1 MSRLKNC
8 FRVKYEENIVRYGIR
23 ERTIR
28 VGIEKDYSP
37 EAIPEQY
44 LDCHYPQKV
53 SYSLEHL
60 LADLLNFSGRCLVV
74 GGRLVYWLP
83 VIRQHYSPD
92 NLPVHP
98 ALTLVDD
105 MEQVLSSHTSR
116 RLIVMEKISESGQ
129 EDRATVSPR
138 LALFK
143 DQFFLPLAANI
154 SKKERKARIKEF
166 GHLNLSEQE
175 IAKFSSS

>member
-1 MSRLKNC
+1 M
-8 FRVKYEENIVRYGIR
+8 
-23 ERTIR
+23 
-28 VGIEKDYSP
+28 GIEKDFSQ

-44 LDCHYPQKV
+44 LSCHYPQKV

-98 ALTLVDD
+98 ALALVGD

-116 RLIVMEKISESGQ
+116 RLIVMEKTAESGE
-129 EDRATVSPR
+129 EDQATVSPR

-166 GHLNLSEQE
+166 GHLNLTEEE
-175 IAKFSSS
+175 ISQFSS